1 KQLQLVSSFTG
12 ATEMYSRRRMG
23 VAVLLLTMIS
33 WGMMMMSCRADE
45 VDTTLGFT
53 DLPFNTS
60 YYHLHKPYDLPETQR
75 YSFAGGV
82 HRLWA
87 FVPNGT
93 NGACIL
99 QVFGGSGEVGHR
111 TTLMLRV
118 YNGSLTY
125 YRSPVLVPSIFD
137 RWFRVN
143 VIHHVAAALLEVYVD
158 GVLLYQ
164 APGRGGTTH
173 FFKLG
178 VYGQDD
184 MSYYME
190 ARWKDVRILWGS
202 SVNGVVDVLDP
213 TCGFT
218 ELPFNTSH
226 YSIHKPF
233 DLPVAQRMLQL
244 YNGSTTHPRS
254 EIKIGYTY
262 SSGIWQFEGQGYV
275 PKGTNGVCIM
285 QVFGASR
292 RATSL
297 MLRVYNGSLMY
308 YQRAVIV
315 PEIFDRWF
323 RLNVIHDV
331 EAAALEVYVDGV
343 LLLVVADHGGKS
355 HYFKFGVYGQN
366 NMSDCMESRWKG
378 IRVLYKN
385 VT

>member
-1 KQLQLVSSFTG
+1 
-12 ATEMYSRRRMG
+12 MG

-33 WGMMMMSCRADE
+33 WVMMMMISCRADE

-82 HRLWA
+82 HRLWVYATDKPYRRGSPTKPRTELMISGYVYNSGIWQIEGQA

-190 ARWKDVRILWGS
+190 ARWKDVRIL
-202 SVNGVVDVLDP
+202 
-213 TCGFT
+213 
-218 ELPFNTSH
+218 
-226 YSIHKPF
+226 
-233 DLPVAQRMLQL
+233 
-244 YNGSTTHPRS
+244 
-254 EIKIGYTY
+254 
-262 SSGIWQFEGQGYV
+262 
-275 PKGTNGVCIM
+275 
-285 QVFGASR
+285 
-292 RATSL
+292 
-297 MLRVYNGSLMY
+297 
-308 YQRAVIV
+308 
-315 PEIFDRWF
+315 
-323 RLNVIHDV
+323 
-331 EAAALEVYVDGV
+331 
-343 LLLVVADHGGKS
+343 
-355 HYFKFGVYGQN
+355 
-366 NMSDCMESRWKG
+366 
-378 IRVLYKN
+378 YKN
-385 VT
+385 ATAST

>member
-1 KQLQLVSSFTG
+1 
-12 ATEMYSRRRMG
+12 
-23 VAVLLLTMIS
+23 MI
-33 WGMMMMSCRADE
+33 SCRADE

-82 HRLWA
+82 HRLWVYA
-87 FVPNGT
+87 TDKPYRR
-93 NGACIL
+93 
-99 QVFGGSGEVGHR
+99 GS
-111 TTLMLRV
+111 
-118 YNGSLTY
+118 
-125 YRSPVLVPSIFD
+125 
-137 RWFRVN
+137 
-143 VIHHVAAALLEVYVD
+143 
-158 GVLLYQ
+158 
-164 APGRGGTTH
+164 
-173 FFKLG
+173 
-178 VYGQDD
+178 
-184 MSYYME
+184 
-190 ARWKDVRILWGS
+190 
-202 SVNGVVDVLDP
+202 P
-213 TCGFT
+213 TKPRT
-218 ELPFNTSH
+218 ELMIS
-226 YSIHKPF
+226 
-233 DLPVAQRMLQL
+233 
-244 YNGSTTHPRS
+244 
-254 EIKIGYTY
+254 GYTY

-285 QVFGASR
+285 QVFGATR

>member
-1 KQLQLVSSFTG
+1 
-12 ATEMYSRRRMG
+12 
-23 VAVLLLTMIS
+23 MI
-33 WGMMMMSCRADE
+33 SCRADE

-82 HRLWA
+82 HRLWVYATDKPYRRGSPTKPRTELMISGYVYNSGIWQIEGQA

-158 GVLLYQ
+158 GVLL
-164 APGRGGTTH
+164 
-173 FFKLG
+173 
-178 VYGQDD
+178 
-184 MSYYME
+184 
-190 ARWKDVRILWGS
+190 
-202 SVNGVVDVLDP
+202 
-213 TCGFT
+213 
-218 ELPFNTSH
+218 
-226 YSIHKPF
+226 
-233 DLPVAQRMLQL
+233 
-244 YNGSTTHPRS
+244 TTHPRS
-254 EIKIGYTY
+254 EIKIQGYTY

-285 QVFGASR
+285 QVFGATR